1 VDSVRRPAATTTHA
15 RRGWGTKFL
24 LLALIWGLS
33 FLFIKLGEERLAALH
48 VALGRML
55 TGTAT
60 LAVILAVR
68 RERLPA
74 GWRTWGHLVVAGLL
88 LNAVPFSLLAYGEQ
102 HVSSVVAGI
111 WNATTPLF
119 TLPVAVALIAEER
132 LTRQRAIGLLIG
144 LAGVLTVLG
153 IWRGHGATSIEGN
166 LLCLGSAVSYG
177 FGFPYARRF
186 LASRPDSP
194 LGLAAGQLI
203 CGTAALAILTPF
215 LTTGPGTLTAGV
227 LASVLTLGAFGTGI
241 AYILNYSI
249 IRDAGATVAST
260 VTYIIPIFS
269 TLAGIIFLTERLTWY
284 QPLGA
289 AVILLGAA
297 IAQERL
303 HQCSRGSTRRSPVA
317 DATSL
322 EPSLTD
328 R

>member
-1 VDSVRRPAATTTHA
+1 VDSVRRPAATTTQA

-68 RERLPA
+68 RERLPS
-74 GWRTWGHLVVAGLL
+74 GWRTWGHLVVASLL
-88 LNAVPFSLLAYGEQ
+88 LNAVPFSLIAYGEQ

-132 LTRQRAIGLLIG
+132 LTRRRAIGLLIG

-186 LASRPDSP
+186 LAS
-194 LGLAAGQLI
+194 
-203 CGTAALAILTPF
+203 
-215 LTTGPGTLTAGV
+215 
-227 LASVLTLGAFGTGI
+227 VLTLGALGTGI

-269 TLAGIIFLTERLTWY
+269 TLAGIIFLNERLTWY